1 MIEYEWVSVTNSR
14 YFGPQSYLW
23 QNTANRLYW
32 YDERGFT
39 FGGTMASFNCAEIVE
54 SVVADFREAVAAQF
68 YDAAKDDPTLVP
80 LSCLQYI
87 DNIVYYN
94 MCLRLKCFIS
104 QGQQNPFITA
114 SSTLYTE
121 WKRSVLYRRELG
133 TFTKRIIAGNMF
145 PEVILDNL
153 PSGTPSY
160 FPKPT
165 LSRSL

>member
-23 QNTANRLYW
+23 SNTANRLGW

-39 FGGTMASFNCAEIVE
+39 IGSTTASLNCAEIVE

-94 MCLRLKCFIS
+94 LCLRLKCYCT
-104 QGQQNPFITA
+104 QGQQNPFISA
-114 SSTLYTE
+114 ASTLYTE
-121 WKRSVLYRRELG
+121 WKRAVLYRRELG

-145 PEVILDNL
+145 PEVIMDNL
-153 PSGTPSY
+153 PSGTPLY
-160 FPKPT
+160 FPKPK
-165 LSRSL
+165 LNRSL